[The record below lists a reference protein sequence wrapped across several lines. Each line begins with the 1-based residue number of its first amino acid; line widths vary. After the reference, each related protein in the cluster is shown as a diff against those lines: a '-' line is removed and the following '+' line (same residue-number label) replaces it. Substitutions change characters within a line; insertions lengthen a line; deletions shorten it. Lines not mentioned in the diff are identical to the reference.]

1 MARLLS
7 LPFRLADYGAAAA
20 NEQGENE
27 YYREQ
32 IATIILT
39 IRGERILNEN
49 LGMPDVAYSGF
60 LYSAFQA
67 QVAEELPEV
76 VNLQAYIEDVD
87 DVTEEVVVEFDVIEE
102 NR

>member
-7 LPFRLADYGAAAA
+7 LPFRIADYGAAAA
-20 NEQGENE
+20 NDQGTNE

-32 IATIILT
+32 IATIVLT
-39 IRGERILNEN
+39 RRGERILNDN

-67 QVAEELPEV
+67 QVSQELPEV
-76 VNLQAYIEDVD
+76 VDLQAYIEDVD
-87 DVTEEVVVEFDVIEE
+87 DVTEEVVVEFALTEE